1 MGAISAVKNETKRKK
16 QMVVRRGHHEKQE
29 VDDAFEKLCI
39 GDSFA
44 EAALTSSVPRRTL
57 FKKAQGRHIGIMIE
71 GLRTHGNI
79 GKFCKTFLF
88 LYSSS

>member
-1 MGAISAVKNETKRKK
+1 
-16 QMVVRRGHHEKQE
+16 MVVRRGHHEKQE

-71 GLRTHGNI
+71 GLCTHMRKRRRRVFSTI
-79 GKFCKTFLF
+79 YPLQDVCRS
-88 LYSSS
+88 YPV